1 MTSKLVIATTAVLLL
16 SGIAHSAEIK
26 VLSTQATEEAYRE
39 LVPQFEKATGHKVTT
54 VFTGTLN
61 ANKRLADG
69 ETYDLLIMASDAID
83 GHLKSGKL
91 AAGSRVDLAKSGVA
105 LGVKAGAP
113 KPDIGSVEALKK
125 TVLAT
130 KSIGY
135 ATGPSGIYIVS
146 LFEKL
151 GLTEAVK
158 PKLKQTTSGVFVG
171 TLIASGE
178 AEIGFQ
184 QVSELVHFP
193 GVDYVGPL
201 PAEVQRTTTFSSG
214 VIAGAVQADAAKA
227 LAAFISAPAAAQAYK
242 KRGME
247 PG

>member
-1 MTSKLVIATTAVLLL
+1 MTSKFAIAGTALLL
-16 SGIAHSAEIK
+16 QSGIAHSAEIK

-39 LVPQFEKATGHKVTT
+39 LVPQFEKATGHKVVT
-54 VFTGTLN
+54 VFTGTLD
-61 ANKRLADG
+61 ANKRLAAG

-83 GHLKSGKL
+83 GHIKGGKV
-91 AAGSRVDLAKSGVA
+91 AGGRIDLAKSGVA
-105 LGVKAGAP
+105 LGVKTGAP
-113 KPDIGSVEALKK
+113 KPDIGSVEALKT
-125 TVLAT
+125 TVLAA

-135 ATGPSGIYIVS
+135 ATGPSGIYMVS

-151 GLTEAVK
+151 GLTEALK

-184 QVSELVHFP
+184 QVSELIHFP

-201 PAEVQRTTTFSSG
+201 PAEVQRYTTFSSG
-214 VIAGAVQADAAKA
+214 VIAGTAHADAAKA
-227 LAAFISAPAAAQAYK
+227 LAAFISAPTAVQAYK